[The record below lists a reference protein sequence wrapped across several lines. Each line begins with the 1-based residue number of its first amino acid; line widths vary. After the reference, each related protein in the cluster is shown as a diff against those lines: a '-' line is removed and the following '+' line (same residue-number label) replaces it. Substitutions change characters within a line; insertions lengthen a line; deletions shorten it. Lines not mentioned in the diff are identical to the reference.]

1 MQMFDI
7 LPRLDE
13 FLELLNFS
21 VKKKEKRMTMLEN
34 YIRQM
39 AELLG
44 EPVEYIVNSE
54 PIRKYAEALGL
65 EEYLEYLKRN
75 PGVLR

>member
-1 MQMFDI
+1 MLDI
-7 LPRLDE
+7 LLRPDE
-13 FLELLNFS
+13 LLELLNFS
-21 VKKKEKRMTMLEN
+21 EKKKEKRMTMLEN